1 MGKGDDYFLDL
12 QLTHEK
18 KRSFFQANSLMFN
31 PYSR

>member
-18 KRSFFQANSLMFN
+18 NDLFFQANSLMLN